1 MFLGAHQK
9 LMSSQVVGWSCWQ
22 DGLLVFVDVSLF
34 SCLAWSLLC
43 RSGWLGTQQRSCLCF
58 LKAEVKDVCHYSW
71 YCFLFN
77 DFCFLTCNNL
87 WKMWYCFIIIC
98 KRLVPNVGLESV
110 PAEPL
115 CSWAG
120 PPRWLG
126 DFTLTRPLDFL
137 PPTKL
142 SASLVCARPVLIG
155 PSSVSSDRGLSL
167 SQLGSANIFRSR
179 KKKVTI
185 TQNSFLHPTCICLVF

>member
-1 MFLGAHQK
+1 MVYSWVNQFGIYIYWSWECHSKTKLQSLFLGAHQK
-9 LMSSQVVGWSCWQ
+9 LMSSQVVGWSYWH
-22 DGLLVFVDVSLF
+22 DGLFVFIDVSLF

-43 RSGWLGTQQRSCLCF
+43 RSGWLGTQQRSFLCF
-58 LKAEVKDVCHYSW
+58 LKAGVKDVCHYSW

-98 KRLVPNVGLESV
+98 KRLAPNVGLESV

-120 PPRWLG
+120 PPHG
-126 DFTLTRPLDFL
+126 DLAISHWPAHLTFSHLLSYLL
-137 PPTKL
+137 PWFVP
-142 SASLVCARPVLIG
+142 G
-155 PSSVSSDRGLSL
+155 
-167 SQLGSANIFRSR
+167 
-179 KKKVTI
+179 
-185 TQNSFLHPTCICLVF
+185 VF